1 MVGLFQPLT
10 DVDKGKGVDDP
21 VGDLGAG
28 KAVEMVAPVTALFDQ
43 AVRTQHGKVLRY
55 ARGGQIKRGG
65 EAAHVLFLEAQFL
78 DQAEPIGMREQPEHI
93 GKFARYN
100 QPTWHES
107 PCHLQRYAD
116 VKLCIFLIE
125 VNLSWQ
131 RVRNVRLRIWAGDS
145 LPNLWCQGRRRT
157 HQGQEREHM
166 NFELDHEH
174 AMLKDLV
181 AKFVRDQ
188 LMPYEATVIARENLG
203 QGTYLNAEE
212 AAKVDV
218 VSRELGLWG
227 LDAPEEVGGMNL
239 PMVAMVG
246 VSEELGKTVV
256 PYFLPPD
263 SPNLRMLMV
272 AADERQREAYL
283 EPYVRGETISAIGIS
298 EPGAGTDP
306 QGMITT
312 AVQDGDDWIIN
323 GRKIWI
329 TKGAEADFTILMAVT
344 DKNPNGRNGMSA
356 FLVDRDTPGFNV
368 LRKIPMIDGTATYE
382 IALDDCR
389 VPGWKLLGKRG
400 QGFAPMQVRLGTRRI
415 EMASWSIGMAQRAMD
430 MMIEYA
436 PQRTTFGKPLS
447 ARQTVQNWIA
457 DAATKI
463 HAMRLMTYDCAWK
476 IDEGRDTR
484 SEISMIKSFCT
495 ESAYEI
501 VDHAMQMFGGMGMTR
516 ELPLYLM
523 SNKLRTM
530 RIYDG
535 PSEIHNWVVA
545 RGLLGTYE

>member
-28 KAVEMVAPVTALFDQ
+28 KAIEMVAPVTALFDQ

-107 PCHLQRYAD
+107 PCNLQRYAD

-131 RVRNVRLRIWAGDS
+131 RVRNVRLLIWAGDS
-145 LPNLWCQGRRRT
+145 LRNLWCQGRRRT
-157 HQGQEREHM
+157 HQRQEREHM

-212 AAKVDV
+212 TAKVDV

-256 PYFLPPD
+256 PYYLPPD

-356 FLVDRDTPGFNV
+356 FLVDRNTPGFNV